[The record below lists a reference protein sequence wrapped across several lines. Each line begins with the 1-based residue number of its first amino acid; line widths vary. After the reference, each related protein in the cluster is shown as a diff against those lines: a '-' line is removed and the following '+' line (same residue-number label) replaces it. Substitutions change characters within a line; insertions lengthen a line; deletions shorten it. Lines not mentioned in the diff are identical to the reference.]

1 MTAFGK
7 NQSVVGTIQS
17 AEELTS
23 RSKKMYASQVCDEL
37 LNAEHVLDTGFSF
50 DLAEPFY
57 RRCLSLIE
65 AAPNDQQEIER
76 LVIEMFRTKQVSSE
90 PLAYLMHVLRW
101 EGVRDAL
108 EADLRNQVAPLATG
122 VEERKILAAFEPDWE
137 NRLFYRFS

>member
-1 MTAFGK
+1 
-7 NQSVVGTIQS
+7 
-17 AEELTS
+17 
-23 RSKKMYASQVCDEL
+23 MYASQVREEL
-37 LNAEHVLDTGFSF
+37 LKAEHVLDTGFSF
-50 DLAEPFY
+50 DMAEPFY
-57 RRCLSLIE
+57 RRCLGLIE

-108 EADLRNQVAPLATG
+108 EADLQNQVAPLATG
-122 VEERKILAAFEPDWE
+122 VEQTKILAAFEPDWE